1 VTTPHIQ
8 WSALAP
14 DLILL
19 GGAAF
24 LLLAAVAV
32 QDRRARDLAMF
43 IGMGCFI
50 GSLVAVGVIWDY
62 GGGAWS
68 VLENQFVVD
77 RFANLVRVIVA
88 GSGLLTLMGAYGWSR
103 LREHGPEFVAFLLV
117 AAAGMDLL
125 AASNSFI
132 SLFVTLE
139 TFSISLYALCAFET
153 RSSASLEAG
162 LKYLVLGSI
171 GSAILL
177 YGAAFLYG
185 ATGSFGFP
193 DIAKGVADDPNSL
206 LALTGTALVLAGL
219 GFKIAVVPFHMWTP
233 DVYEGSPTP
242 VTAFMSAATKAAAF
256 AALFRVLV
264 QALPAMGDVW
274 RPALAAASIVTMLF
288 ANIAALRQTNLK
300 RILAYSSVG
309 HAGYLL
315 MAVVS
320 GEAGAKALLFYLA
333 VYAATSV
340 GAFTVVA
347 IRERETGEPATLE
360 SLRGWGFSRPV
371 LGAALAI
378 FLLSLGGFPPTAG
391 FLAKFY
397 LFAAAIDADYTYLAI
412 VGVVSTVIS
421 LGYYLRIGLALY
433 DRSRE
438 SSAMLAAAPGTAW
451 GGICAVLAVA
461 VIVWLGVYPPDVLDW
476 AGAAASTLLAAP

>member
-1 VTTPHIQ
+1 MTTPHVQ

-24 LLLAAVAV
+24 LLLASIAVR
-32 QDRRARDLAMF
+32 DRRARDVAMVV
-43 IGMGCFI
+43 GMGCFI
-50 GSLVAVGVIWDY
+50 GSLIAVGVIWDY
-62 GGGAWS
+62 GGGAWR
-68 VLENQFVVD
+68 VLEGQFVID
-77 RFANLVRVIVA
+77 RFANVVRVIVA
-88 GSGLLTLMGAYGWSR
+88 GSGLMTLMGAYGWSR
-103 LREHGPEFVAFLLV
+103 LRQHGPEFVAFLLV

-125 AASNSFI
+125 ASANSFV

-139 TFSISLYALCAFET
+139 TFSIALYALCAFET

-171 GSAILL
+171 GSAILV

-185 ATGSFGFP
+185 ETGSFLYP
-193 DIAKGVADDPNSL
+193 EVAKGTVGNTDSL
-206 LALTGTALVLAGL
+206 LVLAGTAFVLAGL

-264 QALPAMGDVW
+264 TALPAMGDVW
-274 RPALAAASIVTMLF
+274 RPAVATASVITMLF

-315 MAVVS
+315 MALVS
-320 GEAGAKALLFYLA
+320 GPAGARALLFYLV
-333 VYAATSV
+333 VYAVTSV
-340 GAFTVVA
+340 GSFTVIA
-347 IRERETGEPATLE
+347 IRERETGEPATIE

-371 LGAALAI
+371 LGASLAI

-397 LFAAAIDADYTYLAI
+397 LFAAAINADYTYLTI
-412 VGVVSTVIS
+412 VGVAATVIS
-421 LGYYLRIGLALY
+421 LGYYLRVGLALY
-433 DRSRE
+433 DRRRE
-438 SSAMLAAAPGTAW
+438 TGAMLAPAPGAAW
-451 GGICAVLAVA
+451 AGVCAVLAVA
-461 VIVWLGVYPPDVLDW
+461 VIVWLGIYPPDVLNW
-476 AGAAASTLLAAP
+476 AGDAAQTLVAAP

>member
-1 VTTPHIQ
+1 MLATVVIIIGVAALAVPGSSAFASEFLVLLGAFEAKAAVGVIASLAVILAAMYMLRWISAILHDREGDAVGASNPPELRGGGFFAVIPLVAAVLALSFYPHAVTKRVDAAASQLAVAGRRRGREVNTPSVQ

-14 DLILL
+14 DLILI

-24 LLLAAVAV
+24 LLLAAVHRPGPPRARPRDV
-32 QDRRARDLAMF
+32 RRHGLLHRLAGRGRRDLGLRRRLVERARGPVRRRPVREPRPRDRR
-43 IGMGCFI
+43 
-50 GSLVAVGVIWDY
+50 
-62 GGGAWS
+62 
-68 VLENQFVVD
+68 
-77 RFANLVRVIVA
+77 
-88 GSGLLTLMGAYGWSR
+88 GSGLLALMGAYGWSR

-139 TFSISLYALCAFET
+139 TFSIALYALCAFET

-193 DIAKGVADDPNSL
+193 EIAKGVAEDPNSL
-206 LALTGTALVLAGL
+206 LALAGTALVLAGL

-274 RPALAAASIVTMLF
+274 RPAPS
-288 ANIAALRQTNLK
+288 R
-300 RILAYSSVG
+300 RRRSSRCC
-309 HAGYLL
+309 
-315 MAVVS
+315 S
-320 GEAGAKALLFYLA
+320 P
-333 VYAATSV
+333 TSRRC
-340 GAFTVVA
+340 GRRT
-347 IRERETGEPATLE
+347 
-360 SLRGWGFSRPV
+360 
-371 LGAALAI
+371 
-378 FLLSLGGFPPTAG
+378 
-391 FLAKFY
+391 
-397 LFAAAIDADYTYLAI
+397 
-412 VGVVSTVIS
+412 
-421 LGYYLRIGLALY
+421 
-433 DRSRE
+433 
-438 SSAMLAAAPGTAW
+438 
-451 GGICAVLAVA
+451 
-461 VIVWLGVYPPDVLDW
+461 
-476 AGAAASTLLAAP
+476 

>member
-1 VTTPHIQ
+1 MTTPHIQ

-19 GGAAF
+19 GGAGF
-24 LLLAAVAV
+24 LLLAAVSV

-43 IGMGCFI
+43 VGMGCFI

-68 VLENQFVVD
+68 VLERQFVVD
-77 RFANLVRVIVA
+77 RFANVVRVIVA
-88 GSGLLTLMGAYGWSR
+88 ASGLLTLMGAYGWAR

-132 SLFVTLE
+132 SLFITLE
-139 TFSISLYALCAFET
+139 MFSISLYALCAFET

-185 ATGSFGFP
+185 ETGSFGFP
-193 DIAKGVADDPNSL
+193 EIAKGVAARSEQPAGAGRHGARARGPRLQDRDRPVPHVDARRVRGIADAGHRVHVGRDQGGGVRGAVPRARPGPAGDGRR
-206 LALTGTALVLAGL
+206 LATRAG
-219 GFKIAVVPFHMWTP
+219 GRVGHHHAVRQHR
-233 DVYEGSPTP
+233 G
-242 VTAFMSAATKAAAF
+242 AAADEPE
-256 AALFRVLV
+256 ADPRLLV
-264 QALPAMGDVW
+264 GRPRRLPADGGRVGRGGREGAAVLPRRLRRHERRLVHASSRSTSA
-274 RPALAAASIVTMLF
+274 RPARPPRSSRCAAGGSRGPCWARRWRSSSSRWAASRRPP
-288 ANIAALRQTNLK
+288 ASWR
-300 RILAYSSVG
+300 SS
-309 HAGYLL
+309 
-315 MAVVS
+315 
-320 GEAGAKALLFYLA
+320 
-333 VYAATSV
+333 TC
-340 GAFTVVA
+340 
-347 IRERETGEPATLE
+347 
-360 SLRGWGFSRPV
+360 SRP
-371 LGAALAI
+371 
-378 FLLSLGGFPPTAG
+378 P
-391 FLAKFY
+391 
-397 LFAAAIDADYTYLAI
+397 IDADYTYLAI

-421 LGYYLRIGLALY
+421 LGYYLRIGLSLY

-451 GGICAVLAVA
+451 GGICAVLR
-461 VIVWLGVYPPDVLDW
+461 
-476 AGAAASTLLAAP
+476 SR

>member
-1 VTTPHIQ
+1 VTTPHVQ
-8 WSALAP
+8 WSALSP

-24 LLLAAVAV
+24 LLLASIVV
-32 QDRRARDLAMF
+32 RDRRARDVAMVV
-43 IGMGCFI
+43 GMGCFI
-50 GSLVAVGVIWDY
+50 GSLIAVGVIWDY

-68 VLENQFVVD
+68 VLEHQFTID
-77 RFANLVRVIVA
+77 RFANVVRVIVA

-103 LREHGPEFVAFLLV
+103 LRVHGPEFVAFLLV

-125 AASNSFI
+125 AASSSFV
-132 SLFVTLE
+132 SLFITLE
-139 TFSISLYALCAFET
+139 TFSVALYALCAFEV
-153 RSSASLEAG
+153 RSSSSLEAG

-171 GSAILL
+171 GSAVLV

-185 ATGSFGFP
+185 ETGSLLYTGV
-193 DIAKGVADDPNSL
+193 AKGLGSHPTSL
-206 LALTGTALVLAGL
+206 LALAGTALVLAGL
-219 GFKIAVVPFHMWTP
+219 GFKIAV
-233 DVYEGSPTP
+233 YEGAPTP

-264 QALPAMGDVW
+264 TALPAMGDVW
-274 RPALAAASIVTMLF
+274 RPAVAAASIITMVF
-288 ANIAALRQTNLK
+288 ANVAALRQTNLK

-315 MAVVS
+315 MALVS
-320 GEAGAKALLFYLA
+320 GPAGAKALLFYLA
-333 VYAATSV
+333 VYAASSV
-340 GAFTVVA
+340 GSFTVIA
-347 IRERETGEPATLE
+347 IRERETGEPATIE

-397 LFAAAIDADYTYLAI
+397 LFAAAVNADYTYLAI
-412 VGVVSTVIS
+412 VGVAATVIS
-421 LGYYLRIGLALY
+421 LGYYLRVGLALY
-433 DRSRE
+433 DRGRE
-438 SSAMLAAAPGTAW
+438 TGATLAPAAGAFWAGT
-451 GGICAVLAVA
+451 CAVLAVA
-461 VIVWLGVYPPDVLDW
+461 VVVWLGIYPPDVLNW
-476 AGAAASTLLAAP
+476 AGDAASTLLAAP

>member
-1 VTTPHIQ
+1 VTTPTIQ

-19 GGAAF
+19 GGAGF

-32 QDRRARDLAMF
+32 RDRLARDVAMF
-43 IGMGCFI
+43 VGMGCFI

-62 GGGAWS
+62 GGGTWS
-68 VLENQFVVD
+68 VLEHQFVVD

-88 GSGLLTLMGAYGWSR
+88 GSGLLTLMGAYGWTR

-125 AASNSFI
+125 AASNSFV

-139 TFSISLYALCAFET
+139 MFSISLYALCAFET

-193 DIAKGVADDPNSL
+193 EVAKGVAADPHNL
-206 LALTGTALVLAGL
+206 LALAGTAFVIAGL

-264 QALPAMGDVW
+264 QALPAMGDIW
-274 RPALAAASIVTMLF
+274 RPALATAAIITMLF
-288 ANIAALRQTNLK
+288 ANIVALRQTNLK

-320 GEAGAKALLFYLA
+320 GQAGAKALLFYLA

-347 IRERETGEPATLE
+347 IRERETGEPATIE
-360 SLRGWGFSRPV
+360 SLRGWGFSRPI
-371 LGAALAI
+371 LGASLAI

-397 LFAAAIDADYTYLAI
+397 LFAAAVHADYTYLAI
-412 VGVVSTVIS
+412 VGVASTVIS
-421 LGYYLRIGLALY
+421 LGYYLRVGLALY
-433 DRSRE
+433 DRTRE
-438 SSAMLAAAPGTAW
+438 SGAMIAAAPGMAW
-451 GGICAVLAVA
+451 GGICAVLSVA